1 MGRGKTSAAIRYM
14 NQNSRERR
22 FLFAT
27 PYLSEVERIC
37 TYCDFEEP
45 SDDLGAKSID
55 LKIKMRQRRNVSM
68 THALF
73 YIMDAE
79 TVKLA
84 AENRYSLIVDESV
97 NVVSRLPVSAKDF
110 NLIVQNLTDEEENG
124 RLVWKDPEYDGRFND
139 YKDLADQGNLF
150 RQDTALLNIMNPDIF
165 SAFEEVIFLT
175 YLFDGQAQKAY
186 LDYFGIP
193 YHIIGIE
200 EDKYGFR
207 FSDKPDFPPPID
219 LFELIHIVNKPEM
232 NFPFRGRYDLS
243 KKWYER
249 RGTDNDDIKLLRR
262 YLHYFFRSMTKTGT
276 DNQMWTCFQQYKQKV
291 VGKCGRHVTSW
302 LPLNIRATNEYRNVT
317 AVAYLVNRF
326 VDPNL
331 SKFFAE
337 RDVAIDNDQFALS
350 EMVQFIWRSAIRDG
364 KPIDLY
370 IPSERMRNL
379 LVDWMKSVNTEG
391 EHHDD

>member
-14 NQNSRERR
+14 NQHNRERR

-55 LKIKMRQRRNVSM
+55 LKIKMRQRRNISM

-79 TVKLA
+79 TVELA

-97 NVVSRLPVSAKDF
+97 DVVTRLPISAKDF
-110 NLIVQNLTDEEENG
+110 NLIVQNLTEEGDNG
-124 RLVWKDPEYDGRFND
+124 RLIWKDPEYDGRFND
-139 YKDLADQGNLF
+139 YKALADQGNLF

-193 YHIIGIE
+193 YRIIGIE
-200 EDKYGFR
+200 EDRHGFR
-207 FSDKPDFPPPID
+207 FSDKPDSPPPID
-219 LFELIHIVNKPEM
+219 LFKLIHIAKKPEM
-232 NFPFRGRYDLS
+232 NFPFRDRYALS
-243 KKWYER
+243 KNWYNKH
-249 RGTDNDDIKLLRR
+249 GVDDPEIKLLRR
-262 YLHYFFRSMTKTGT
+262 YLNYFFRSMT
-276 DNQMWTCFQQYKQKV
+276 NSEASNRMWTCFQQYKQTV
-291 VGKCGRHVTSW
+291 VGKRGKYITSW
-302 LPLNIRATNEYRNVT
+302 LPLNIRATNEYRDVT

-379 LVDWMKSVNTEG
+379 LIDWMKSVNTEG
-391 EHHDD
+391 EHHDE